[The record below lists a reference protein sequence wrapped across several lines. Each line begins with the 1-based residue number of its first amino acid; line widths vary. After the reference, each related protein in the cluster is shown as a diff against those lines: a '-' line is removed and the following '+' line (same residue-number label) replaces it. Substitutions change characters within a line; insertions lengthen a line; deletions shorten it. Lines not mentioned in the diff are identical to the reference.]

1 MKIKFMSKK
10 FRLPKV
16 LKADLW
22 DWSRKLLLV
31 AAIMFVAML
40 LMRSVFYVIA
50 FISLILLADV
60 VVLIQLAFARTK
72 VKNEFH
78 QPIFV
83 KKVGSDEVAML
94 EKGASMYDVEGIKV
108 CNTVFDVSNCHTVVM
123 PNAELKSSFRM
134 WIDVKVTPP
143 DESWSPLFKSFNK

>member
-1 MKIKFMSKK
+1 MSKK
-10 FRLPKV
+10 FQLPKV

-50 FISLILLADV
+50 FISLMLLADV

-83 KKVGSDEVAML
+83 KKIGSDEVVML
-94 EKGASMYDVEGIKV
+94 EKGA
-108 CNTVFDVSNCHTVVM
+108 
-123 PNAELKSSFRM
+123 
-134 WIDVKVTPP
+134 
-143 DESWSPLFKSFNK
+143 